1 MDALREV
8 SAPHVALVLGLSLFF
23 GLAFEEFYS
32 SELPERP
39 GGVRTFPLLAI
50 AGACLYI
57 LEPRWGLAFI
67 AGLLVLGS
75 WIYAY
80 LARPHERDEPHA
92 EGHLIVP
99 ISNVLAYAI
108 GPIALTQALWLS
120 VSITVAAVLLLGAR
134 TRLHQLARAMSTAEY
149 LTAGQFL
156 VLIGIVLPLAHG
168 APPIL
173 NTGITPFKICLAV
186 VAVSSISYASYLLQ
200 RFVVPNRG
208 VLVSAILGGLYSS
221 TATTV
226 VLAQRARADGV
237 TPAIESGVVA
247 TTAMMYLRTLVIC
260 LIFNRALGLA
270 LAPWLASFA
279 LIGGGLA
286 WFCYQRKRTQA
297 RPAGAGEEP
306 PRNPLQLGTALI
318 FAALLVTTS
327 LVATWVHAHL
337 GRPGVL
343 GLAAVVGFTDID
355 PFVLSLAQG
364 GVADVGLATAT
375 MGVLVAT
382 ASNNALKAAYAAIF
396 SRQKGMLLPIL
407 ALVASSA
414 AGIVI
419 ALNFVK

>member
-57 LEPRWGLAFI
+57 LEPHWGLAFI

-80 LARPHERDEPHA
+80 LSRPHEHDEPHA

-99 ISNVLAYAI
+99 ISNVLAYTI
-108 GPIALTQALWLS
+108 GPIALTQALWVS

-200 RFVVPNRG
+200 RFVLPNRG

-237 TPAIESGVVA
+237 TPAIESGVIA
-247 TTAMMYLRTLVIC
+247 ATAMMYLRTLVIC

-270 LAPWLASFA
+270 LAPWLAAFA

-286 WFCYQRKRTQA
+286 WFCYRRKRGQPST
-297 RPAGAGEEP
+297 PANEET

-364 GVADVGLATAT
+364 GVADVGIATAT
-375 MGVLVAT
+375 MAVLIAT
-382 ASNNALKAAYAAIF
+382 ASNNALKAVYAGVF
-396 SRQKGMLLPIL
+396 SRQKGMLVPIL
-407 ALVASSA
+407 ALAASSV